1 MRAETGTA
9 LLLRLTLMRMALV
22 PAVMGLILLEGDW
35 AHAETAAAAVFAV
48 AAVTDFVDG
57 HLARRWAVTSS
68 LGSFLDTTADKLL
81 ASGALIALVAI
92 DRTSAWIAAVIVA
105 RELVILALRG
115 VVATEGGKLEPSV
128 WGKLKTNVQ
137 FLAILLAILRPG
149 DPLGPFYL
157 DEWVMLVAAVITVA
171 SALEYLTRFGSV
183 FASEG
188 AHPMGAA
195 HLRDE

>member
-1 MRAETGTA
+1 MRAETA
-9 LLLRLTLMRMALV
+9 SSLLVRLTSVRMALV
-22 PAVMGLILLEGDW
+22 PVVMGLILLEGDW
-35 AHAETAAAAVFAV
+35 RHAEAFAAATFAV
-48 AAVTDFVDG
+48 AAVTDFADG
-57 HLARRWAVTSS
+57 YLARRWAVTTK

-115 VVATEGGKLEPSV
+115 VVATEGGTLQPSV

-157 DEWVMLVAAVITVA
+157 DEWAMLAAALVTVM
-171 SALEYLTRFGSV
+171 SAFEYLTRFGSV
-183 FASEG
+183 LTRTGESVR
-188 AHPMGAA
+188 
-195 HLRDE
+195 LRDE

>member
-1 MRAETGTA
+1 MRAETA
-9 LLLRLTLMRMALV
+9 SSLLIRLTSVRMALV

-35 AHAETAAAAVFAV
+35 RHAQTAAGVTFAV
-48 AAVTDFVDG
+48 AALTDFADG
-57 HLARRWAVTSS
+57 YLARRWEVTTT

-115 VVATEGGKLEPSV
+115 VVAAEGGTLQPSV

-157 DEWVMLVAAVITVA
+157 DEWTMLAAALITVM
-171 SALEYLTRFGSV
+171 SAFEYLTRFGSAFTSPRTGDSV
-183 FASEG
+183 R
-188 AHPMGAA
+188 
-195 HLRDE
+195 LRGD

>member
-1 MRAETGTA
+1 MRPETA
-9 LLLRLTLMRMALV
+9 SSLLVRLTSVRMALV
-22 PAVMGLILLEGDW
+22 PVVMGLILLEGDW
-35 AHAETAAAAVFAV
+35 RHAETAAAVAFAV
-48 AAVTDFVDG
+48 AAVTDFADG
-57 HLARRWAVTSS
+57 YLARRWAVTTT

-115 VVATEGGKLEPSV
+115 VVAAEGGTLQPSV

-157 DEWVMLVAAVITVA
+157 DEWAMLAAAFVTVM
-171 SALEYLTRFGSV
+171 SAFEYLTRFGSV
-183 FASEG
+183 FTRTGESVR
-188 AHPMGAA
+188 
-195 HLRDE
+195 LRDE

>member
-1 MRAETGTA
+1 MRPETA
-9 LLLRLTLMRMALV
+9 SSLLVRLTSVRMALV

-35 AHAETAAAAVFAV
+35 RHAETAAAVTFAV
-48 AAVTDFVDG
+48 AAATDFADG
-57 HLARRWAVTSS
+57 YLARRWAVTTT

-115 VVATEGGKLEPSV
+115 VVAAEGGALQPSV

-157 DEWVMLVAAVITVA
+157 DEWAMLGAALVTVM
-171 SALEYLTRFGSV
+171 SAFEYLTRFGSV
-183 FASEG
+183 FTSPPKSAR
-188 AHPMGAA
+188 
-195 HLRDE
+195 LRDD

>member
-1 MRAETGTA
+1 
-9 LLLRLTLMRMALV
+9 MALV
-22 PAVMGLILLEGDW
+22 PVVMGLILLEGDW
-35 AHAETAAAAVFAV
+35 GHAETAAGAVFAV

-57 HLARRWAVTSS
+57 YLARRWEVTSS

-92 DRTSAWIAAVIVA
+92 DRASAWIAAVIVA

-115 VVATEGGKLEPSV
+115 VVASEGGTLAPSV
-128 WGKLKTNVQ
+128 WGKAKTNVQ

-157 DEWVMLVAAVITVA
+157 DEWAMLAAAFITVA

-183 FASEG
+183 FT
-188 AHPMGAA
+188 HPRGVAR
-195 HLRDE
+195 LRDE